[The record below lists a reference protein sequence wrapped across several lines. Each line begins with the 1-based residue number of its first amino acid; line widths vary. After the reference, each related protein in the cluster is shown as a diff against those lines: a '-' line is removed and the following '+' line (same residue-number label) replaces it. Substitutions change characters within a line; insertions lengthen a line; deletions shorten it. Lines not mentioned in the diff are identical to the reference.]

1 MKRILTLGMSKIHI
15 KDVWLFVAQ
24 VLLLSLVMLSPGL
37 ISYITSNDAAVVWGS
52 LRIAAYW
59 LAPAVL
65 VYLLNFY
72 VCVPL
77 LWFRRR
83 FWMFAIVNV
92 MLITAC
98 NFHLLFTNINSMPDD
113 YRAGY
118 SSFQMI
124 AVLVNLMAIGIALSI
139 RYVMRQNE
147 KKQKVVEAELAW
159 LKNQINPHFL
169 FNTLNNIS
177 SLAQIDGDETQEA
190 IMQLSD
196 LLRYAMYETNKP
208 KVALEG
214 EVEFMRN
221 YIELMKLRCN
231 EQTKVSSQFS
241 ILNSQL
247 EVAPLLFISLIE
259 NAFKHGMDSNAPAT
273 IDISLTEKDG
283 TLVFVCDNTNNP
295 KSTKD
300 RSGSG
305 IGLENTRRRLNLIY
319 QGRYQWEQTITPEN
333 IYHVKITLQP

>member
-1 MKRILTLGMSKIHI
+1 MRKIQI

-24 VLLLSLVMLSPGL
+24 VLLLSLVLLSPGL
-37 ISYITSNDAAVVWGS
+37 ISYVTSNDATVVWDS
-52 LRIAAYW
+52 LKISAYW
-59 LAPAVL
+59 LAPAVI
-65 VYLLNFY
+65 VYLINFY
-72 VCVPL
+72 LCVPF
-77 LWFRRR
+77 LWFRHR
-83 FWMFAIVNV
+83 FWLFGLVNA
-92 MLITAC
+92 MLIMAC
-98 NFHLLFTNINSMPDD
+98 NSHIIYNNINSLPDV

-118 SSFQMI
+118 SSLLI
-124 AVLVNLMAIGIALSI
+124 ISLLVNLMAIGIALSI
-139 RYVMRQNE
+139 RYVMRQSE
-147 KKQKVVEAELAW
+147 KKQKKVEAELAW

-208 KVALEG
+208 KVPLEG

-231 EQTKVSSQFS
+231 EMTEIRSEFIVH
-241 ILNSQL
+241 NSKI
-247 EVAPLLFISLIE
+247 EIAPLLFISLIE
-259 NAFKHGMDSNAPAT
+259 NAFKHGMNSNAPAT
-273 IDISLTEKDG
+273 IDINMVQTDS
-283 TLVFVCDNTNNP
+283 TLVFTCDNTNNP
-295 KSTKD
+295 KPSKD

-319 QGRYQWEQTITPEN
+319 PNHYQWEQTIIPEN
-333 IYHVKITLQP
+333 IYHIKITLEL